1 MGFVAYYVLT
11 RYEKWRPFL
20 GAPFNRKSLWHNTL
34 GRQDSNLQLP
44 D

>member
-1 MGFVAYYVLT
+1 MAAEMQIAFRTTEGDSRIHFHDRIA
-11 RYEKWRPFL
+11 
-20 GAPFNRKSLWHNTL
+20 AL

>member
-1 MGFVAYYVLT
+1 VWPL
-11 RYEKWRPFL
+11 RSSRQ
-20 GAPFNRKSLWHNTL
+20 RKSVVKKRKL